1 MMIMKVLHVNND
13 RIAIS
18 ADDQKWTSNDF
29 KTLKHDYDIIYSGG
43 IIGFWIE
50 KQRNSSPLIHVLIE
64 DDGFL
69 SWERGQNDQCFSVNK
84 LDDWTSIIE
93 STKTYIANHP
103 KKYK

>member
-1 MMIMKVLHVNND
+1 MSND
-13 RIAIS
+13 RIAIA
-18 ADDQKWTSNDF
+18 ADDQKWTKEDCES
-29 KTLKHDYDIIYSGG
+29 LKKDYDIIYNNG

-50 KQRNSSPLIHVLIE
+50 KQSQSSPLIHVLIE

-69 SWERGQNDQCFSVNK
+69 SWNRKPYDPCFSVNR